1 MEASCLVFVLRRNDS
16 HRRLRHI
23 IKTVIDQLAICGLNL
38 VAAISDQGS
47 TNRAAVN
54 QLILDTRRSLEG
66 SPRSNYPD
74 PGVLVYEVNNCEVV
88 HLNDFPHLIKC
99 ICNLLGNDLHFV
111 QRGIHKK
118 ASWCHVLRLYEM
130 DKARGPFSQLV
141 KLIDEH
147 VLPSK
152 IKKMKVK
159 NCTQVFS
166 HTVATAMQL
175 EPVLNYP
182 QIQNF
187 TWIPKC
193 VKQQIF

>member
-54 QLILDTRRSLEG
+54 QLILDTRRSLMG

-74 PGVLVYEVNNCEVV
+74 PGVLVYEANNCEVV

-99 ICNLLGNDLHFV
+99 IRNLLLGKELHFV
-111 QRGIHKK
+111 QGGIHKK

-141 KLIDEH
+141 KLTDEH

-152 IKKMKVK
+152 IKR
-159 NCTQVFS
+159 
-166 HTVATAMQL
+166 
-175 EPVLNYP
+175 
-182 QIQNF
+182 
-187 TWIPKC
+187 
-193 VKQQIF
+193 

>member
-54 QLILDTRRSLEG
+54 QLILDTRRSLVG

-99 ICNLLGNDLHFV
+99 IRNLLLGKDLHFV
-111 QRGIHKK
+111 QGGIHKK

-141 KLIDEH
+141 KLTDEH

-152 IKKMKVK
+152 IKR
-159 NCTQVFS
+159 
-166 HTVATAMQL
+166 
-175 EPVLNYP
+175 
-182 QIQNF
+182 
-187 TWIPKC
+187 
-193 VKQQIF
+193 